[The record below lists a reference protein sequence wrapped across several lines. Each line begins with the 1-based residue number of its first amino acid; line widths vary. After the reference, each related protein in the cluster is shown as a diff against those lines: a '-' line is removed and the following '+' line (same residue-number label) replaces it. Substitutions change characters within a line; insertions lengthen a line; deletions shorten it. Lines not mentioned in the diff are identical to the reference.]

1 MMKSAIVAV
10 LIFSSI
16 YLVNSLQCYEGA
28 PDNTKVNP
36 NCQTSCEKN
45 IDKTGDEEVV
55 MYGCSEVK
63 HDEDECKD
71 IEETTNVN
79 TVVRTECFCN
89 SDLCNSTATISS
101 SIFLLSVALLMKM
114 AF

>member
-10 LIFSSI
+10 LIFSSVC
-16 YLVNSLQCYEGA
+16 LVHSLQCYEGA
-28 PDNTKVNP
+28 PGNTQVNP
-36 NCQTSCEKN
+36 SCQTSCEKN
-45 IDKTGDEEVV
+45 IDKTGDEEAV
-55 MYGCSEVK
+55 MYGCSEEK

-71 IEETTNVN
+71 IEETADLNP
-79 TVVRTECFCN
+79 VVRTECFCN

-101 SIFLLSVALLMKM
+101 SMFLLFVALLMKM